1 MRYRSFESEK
11 VKRRRHWKV
20 AAIAMAVLLVFV
32 FLFREPLMVR
42 AGQALVADDPPREA
56 DAIVVL
62 MGSIPDRV
70 VHGVDLYRQGYA
82 DSLVMIR
89 TREYEDYEIMEQLKL
104 EIPGTVDINKDIALQ
119 LDMPKEDIIVLDYG
133 SDSTYDEAVAVKE
146 YLGVEAREKETM
158 IVVTSKYHS
167 ARSKK
172 IFERVLGDEVEVLSS
187 PSPYDPFDP
196 ESWWKHRN
204 QARSV
209 LFEYQKFINFYLF
222 QR

>member
-89 TREYEDYEIMEQLKL
+89 TREYEDYEIME
-104 EIPGTVDINKDIALQ
+104 ELQ
-119 LDMPKEDIIVLDYG
+119 L
-133 SDSTYDEAVAVKE
+133 
-146 YLGVEAREKETM
+146 
-158 IVVTSKYHS
+158 
-167 ARSKK
+167 
-172 IFERVLGDEVEVLSS
+172 
-187 PSPYDPFDP
+187 
-196 ESWWKHRN
+196 
-204 QARSV
+204 
-209 LFEYQKFINFYLF
+209 
-222 QR
+222 